1 MENAPQIFAAMN
13 GVMKEIGAIAKSQFN
28 SGQKFNFRGIDDVMN
43 KLHPLL
49 AKYHLFLIPEVLE
62 HVREKLQNASSCATT
77 SVVRVRYTLF
87 AEDGSSISGIV
98 SGEGR
103 DNGDKA
109 SNKAL
114 ASAMKYF
121 LFQTFCIPTEEMA
134 ECDPDRYSAEETALK
149 PDACASCGKPINDH
163 TRPDGSIVATAEEIA
178 KGTQKTYGRCLCWSC
193 SQKARAS
200 AS

>member
-1 MENAPQIFAAMN
+1 MEATPKIFSAMIN
-13 GVMKEIGAIAKSQFN
+13 VMNDIGAIAKSQYN
-28 SGQKFNFRGIDDVMN
+28 AGQKFNFRGIDDVMN

-49 AKYHLFLIPEVLE
+49 VKYRLFLIPEVLE
-62 HVREKLQNASSCATT
+62 HTREKMQNASNCSST
-77 SVVRVRYTLF
+77 SIVRVRYTLY

-103 DNGDKA
+103 DTGDKA
-109 SNKAL
+109 SNKAM

-134 ECDPDRYSAEETALK
+134 DCDPDKYSAEETALK
-149 PDACASCGKPINDH
+149 PDTCASCGKPINDH

-178 KGTQKTYGRCLCWSC
+178 KGTHKTYGRCLCWSC
-193 SQKARAS
+193 STKARA